1 MISAKEFEKL
11 SKEDKISYLEQII
24 SVFKNSQNLLG
35 NLAKLIEAIPENDIS
50 DEFLQISYNL
60 IVGLV
65 ETHKQQL
72 THQELEK
79 LKKISKKISKKIEAI
94 KQKEQ
99 EEKLE
104 ADKLLENL

>member
-1 MISAKEFEKL
+1 M
-11 SKEDKISYLEQII
+11 EQII
-24 SVFKNSQNLLG
+24 SVFKNSQNLLW

-65 ETHKQQL
+65 EAQKQQL
-72 THQELEK
+72 TQQELEK
-79 LKKISKKISKKIEAI
+79 LKKISKKIEAN
-94 KQKEQ
+94 KQKEHQ
-99 EEKLE
+99 KKLE

>member
-24 SVFKNSQNLLG
+24 SVFKNSQNLLW

-50 DEFLQISYNL
+50 DEFLQISYNF

-65 ETHKQQL
+65 EAQKQQL
-72 THQELEK
+72 TQQELEK
-79 LKKISKKISKKIEAI
+79 LKKISKKLEAI

-99 EEKLE
+99 QEKLE

>member
-24 SVFKNSQNLLG
+24 SVFKNSQNLLW

-60 IVGLV
+60 IIGLV
-65 ETHKQQL
+65 ETQKQQL
-72 THQELEK
+72 TQQELEK
-79 LKKISKKISKKIEAI
+79 LKKISKKLEAI

-99 EEKLE
+99 QEKLE